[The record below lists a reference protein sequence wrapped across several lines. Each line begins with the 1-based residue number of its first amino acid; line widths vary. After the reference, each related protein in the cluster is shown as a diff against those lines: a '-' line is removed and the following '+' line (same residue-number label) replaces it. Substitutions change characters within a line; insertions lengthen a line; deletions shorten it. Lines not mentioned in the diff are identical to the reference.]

1 MSSLPTSRG
10 ISSLDKPKLD
20 RLLQA
25 LTGGVDLVTAAH
37 YAGLNYTTVFRLM
50 ESGQR
55 CAERAEA
62 GHDLTEA
69 EAEVVEFWETL
80 RKARA
85 DAVVRNVAQIQKAA
99 QGDWKA
105 AAWWLERSTD
115 SFKLE
120 K

>member
-1 MSSLPTSRG
+1 MF
-10 ISSLDKPKLD
+10 SLDETKTSKLIE
-20 RLLQA
+20 A
-25 LTGGVDLVTAAH
+25 LRSGVDLTTAAH
-37 YAGLNYTTVFRLM
+37 FAGVNYATVYRLM

-55 CAERAEA
+55 NAERAEA
-62 GHDLTEA
+62 GQELDDGEQAT
-69 EAEVVEFWETL
+69 VDFWETL

-99 QGDWKA
+99 AQGEWKA